1 MKLPQSDLAELT
13 PSGEWPSQTPHQS
26 PSPIADSGRRRVRL
40 FFLFAIL
47 VVSGFI
53 RPIYTLINFAVHS
66 DLYSHIILIPFISF
80 YLIWS
85 ARDRLTLESKPS
97 RLLALVP
104 VAIVAGI
111 LAVGYLMRAHG
122 GIQEVDYL
130 ALMTL
135 AFVILLWAGCL
146 FFFGF
151 ATLRA
156 FIFPLLFLIFIVP
169 FPNSLEHGLQ
179 SFLQLSSAAAAHL
192 FFQISGTPVLRQG
205 TVFQLP
211 GFTFE
216 VAPECSGIHSSLVLF
231 ITSFLTG
238 HLLLRNLWPKALFV
252 LFVIPLAI
260 IRNGIRILI
269 IGQLCV
275 RVSPDM
281 INSYIH
287 RHGGPIFF
295 AGSLVPFFLFVL
307 LLMKL
312 ESMRRHTSTPKV
324 GS

>member
-1 MKLPQSDLAELT
+1 
-13 PSGEWPSQTPHQS
+13 
-26 PSPIADSGRRRVRL
+26 
-40 FFLFAIL
+40 
-47 VVSGFI
+47 
-53 RPIYTLINFAVHS
+53 
-66 DLYSHIILIPFISF
+66 
-80 YLIWS
+80 
-85 ARDRLTLESKPS
+85 
-97 RLLALVP
+97 LALVP